1 MKYNIETKN
10 KIKLNINYYKFL
22 TLTINLIIIFELT
35 ALLFPAALF
44 AQPHPAALQI
54 EETYLIDQIESGIK
68 KEITSEILLDRT
80 RFDNNETLI
89 DDRLP
94 DGSKEIL
101 PVAFDGAFSFCGA
114 KAIALKSPGRQTAY
128 YINPSSRYKVE
139 TNENIVFY
147 LKSPAGEIPK
157 SFIIAFYDETGSSE
171 HRAYF
176 GRPDFDF
183 GGADGTFS
191 NFNAGAL
198 SIEGGVWYRAVI
210 PASAVAMGGR
220 KICGVLTAKSSGII
234 YIDKITKSEIIN
246 DKQKFRLEKVENI
259 LTIYKNSFTAL
270 TLTPENA
277 MPYSSG
283 EIIVRHSNTKTYSK
297 KLHCAS
303 GGSFFFDLTD
313 GASGEIIPSGPAVFE
328 LKYKNTGGADS
339 SASAEYEILQLIA
352 NIRLPWKESLVNATV
367 PVFGDALGMDFSH
380 YTLGIIDLNSGAPN
394 SAEVKIAESKEAKFL
409 TGRALN
415 FSGKA
420 TVMGNLA
427 SFNAG
432 TNFGYKYQRGK
443 IKAQQAY
450 NGLYRLVLTVYDTRG
465 NSRTDTRDIIV
476 GRLISNTAEQFV
488 ESADNRAAIIVS
500 PYSITEGFTMCSLID
515 ANSLPGT
522 DKTVSSPPAGFE
534 PISPIYEARPRGL
547 GFDRPALLKIIAAG
561 GNLTPASCSL
571 FQYTKNAG
579 WMMLDTACGPDGEL
593 SAPIAGFNAKSKT
606 FFAAFRGDTAKFKN
620 EKPDM
625 FKTIK
630 PAAVKAPPIIVKSP
644 SHPFL
649 TQCNFENGHCVLTP
663 RSMLNNTEIAFDDKL
678 KANGRYSLKIT
689 NKTTPSDFSV
699 NIYPAPYDAAEF
711 PMLSFDYNCPPTVE
725 INIMIKTLGRF
736 YEIPLSSPAAGS
748 AIGHKCLPAQ
758 NFIRDSNWHNLTL
771 NIFELIKNTSAD
783 LKEDS
788 PLIIDEIFFCDFDYE
803 GWAEVADGRNPPG
816 ASFNIDNLRIT
827 SGGSNNK
834 KIEFNWEAPDKNI
847 VKFAFAI
854 DDNPAGAVSNTPSTD
869 LLASFDASGSQ
880 SGKDAFYLHI
890 TGFDA
895 AGKPLTTVSHFAV
908 KIDNSPP
915 QITSVTPQNGS
926 ESASSII
933 TAVIDDFNGS
943 GVNAATI
950 KCEVDGFLYAA
961 GDGALT
967 YDSVSK
973 LMKIEPYKKIPAPP
987 GFIDGQKVKVKI
999 YGVKD
1004 NAGNIMKNEYS
1015 FGFSLNFSSIAAGR
1029 DAVITTEGG
1038 FFPCFTPDSRTI
1050 IYCAPESSKMQIF
1063 SIPAGG
1069 GKPILISKDAEA
1081 DYLYPKV
1088 LANNDIIACKKNR
1101 GALNYSLITMAP
1113 DGSREKTL
1121 LAIAETDITTP
1132 AVSSSSQIVY
1142 FSAGNDIYSL
1152 DLKTGAHSK
1161 LLSDQNAFMLD
1172 PAVSPDGRFLA
1183 FRKDLY
1189 TNTIWICEKD
1199 GDNRRALTLDGSE
1212 FNPSFSADG
1221 TSVLFTQTE
1230 NDITSIYTVNADG
1243 SQLKRLISNGL
1254 FGARLPVMSPD
1265 GRRIAYESARSGL
1278 WNISIFNLIYTPET
1292 AVEIINA
1299 QAGGA
1304 PASAASGAV
1313 AKTPAIKINYETSG
1327 DDTLVSIKI
1336 YDENNALVKTLAEDK
1351 KEFGG
1356 THSIVWDGI
1365 THDNKPADHS
1375 KPYIVKYEF
1384 KSKNSAQ
1391 PAVKVSKLAF
1401 NEKAAAVD
1409 IDFAGLRKQI
1419 LSEEIERKNSEIKK
1433 AAMVKE
1439 TITKG
1444 GDDIPPAPVAGFK
1457 AKPGVNK
1464 IELYWRK
1471 NAESDLEGYKI
1482 TRIAKENG
1490 ASQIY
1495 NMSADKNTYTDN
1507 AAESGKSYSYSIAAF
1522 DASGNSSAVRELSA
1536 TAEFDYLYFALPYN
1550 AKTHIVK
1557 FNLNELIIELY
1568 ENLSQPPLFKSAI
1581 LAPDNLEGGSFSFAY
1596 CDGNYSLY
1604 CLNAGSGELYYAKS
1618 SNLKAFSAWELI
1630 NAEFYYPPG
1639 AAGNGLITSFIQ
1651 SGNSRVIK
1659 AVCLDT
1665 QNETLYEGELIKN
1678 SSAISWKI
1686 LYRGFMSP
1694 PEETL
1699 SYSLERDEAKYKL
1712 YSVNQSSKTV
1722 YSSTTNNFKAFSA
1735 WRKEM

>member
-1 MKYNIETKN
+1 MKNNIETK
-10 KIKLNINYYKFL
+10 IKLNKNYSDFFIFI
-22 TLTINLIIIFELT
+22 INLIIVFELT
-35 ALLFPAALF
+35 ALLFPAVLT
-44 AQPHPAALQI
+44 AQQRSASIHI
-54 EETYLIDQIESGIK
+54 EETYLIEQIECGIK
-68 KEITSEILLDRT
+68 KEITSEILIDRT

-89 DDRLP
+89 DERLP

-101 PVAFDGAFSFCGA
+101 PVAFDDAFSFCGA
-114 KAIALKSPGRQTAY
+114 KSIALKSQGRQTAY
-128 YINPSSRYKVE
+128 YINPASQYKVE
-139 TNENIVFY
+139 ANENIVFY
-147 LKSPAGEIPK
+147 LKSPVGEIPR

-183 GGADGTFS
+183 GGTDGTFS
-191 NFNAGAL
+191 NFNAGEL

-210 PASAVAMGGR
+210 PASAVDMGGL
-220 KICGVLTAKSSGII
+220 KICGVLAAKSDGAV

-259 LTIYKNSFTAL
+259 LTIYKNSFTAI

-283 EIIVRHSNTKTYSK
+283 EINVKHSNAKTYSK
-297 KLHCAS
+297 KLQAAAD
-303 GGSFFFDLTD
+303 GSFFFDLTD
-313 GASGEIIPSGPAVFE
+313 GASGEVIPSGPAVFE
-328 LKYKNTGGADS
+328 LKYKNTDGANS
-339 SASAEYEILQLIA
+339 SASAKYEILQLIA

-367 PVFGDALGMDFSH
+367 PIFGDALGVDFSH
-380 YTLGIIDLNSGAPN
+380 YTLGIINLNSGALN
-394 SAEVKIAESKEAKFL
+394 SAEVKIAESKEPKFL

-420 TVMGNLA
+420 TVTGNLA

-432 TNFGYKYQRGK
+432 TNFGYKYERGK

-465 NSRTDTRDIIV
+465 NARTDTRDIII

-488 ESADNRAAIIVS
+488 ESADNRAAIIVG

-515 ANSLPGT
+515 AASFAGADRTVFNTPPGFT
-522 DKTVSSPPAGFE
+522 

-547 GFDRPALLKIIAAG
+547 GFDRPALLKIMADG

-571 FQYTKNAG
+571 FQYTRGAG
-579 WMMLDTACGPDGEL
+579 WSMLDTACGPDGEL

-606 FFAAFRGDTAKFKN
+606 FFAAFKGDTAKFKT

-625 FKTIK
+625 FISIK
-630 PAAVKAPPIIVKSP
+630 PAVIKAPPIIVKSP

-649 TQCNFENGHCVLTP
+649 TQCDFENGHSILTP
-663 RSMLNNTEIAFDDKL
+663 RSLRNNTEISFDDKV
-678 KANGRYSLKIT
+678 KAGGRYSLKIT
-689 NKTTPSDFSV
+689 NKITPSDCAV

-711 PMLSFDYNCPPTVE
+711 PLLSFDYNCPPTVE
-725 INIMIKTLGRF
+725 INIMIKALGRF
-736 YEIPLSSPAAGS
+736 YEIPLSSPTAGS

-758 NFIRDSNWHNLTL
+758 NFIRDSNWHNLTI
-771 NIFELIKNTSAD
+771 NIFELVKNVTAE

-834 KIEFNWEAPDKNI
+834 KIEFNWEASDKNI
-847 VKFAFAI
+847 VKFSFSI
-854 DDNPAGAVSNTPSTD
+854 DDNPAGAAANVPSAD
-869 LLASFDASGSQ
+869 LSTAFDAFASQ

-895 AGKPLTTVSHFAV
+895 AGKALTALSHFMV

-915 QITSVTPQNGS
+915 QVTAVTPPEGS
-926 ESASSII
+926 EAASSII

-950 KCEVDGFLYAA
+950 KCEVDGFLYSA

-967 YDSVSK
+967 YESGSK

-1015 FGFSLNFSSIAAGR
+1015 FSFGLNFSSMAAGR
-1029 DAVITTEGG
+1029 DAVITTTGG
-1038 FFPCFTPDSRTI
+1038 FFPCFTPDSKNI
-1050 IYCAPESSKMQIF
+1050 IYCAPKSSKMQIY
-1063 SIPAGG
+1063 SIPVG
-1069 GKPILISKDAEA
+1069 GKKTFAVSKDSEA

-1101 GALNYSLITMAP
+1101 GALNYHLVTMAP
-1113 DGSREKTL
+1113 DGAREKKL
-1121 LAIAETDITTP
+1121 LALAETDIISP
-1132 AVSSSSQIVY
+1132 AVSASSQIVY

-1152 DLKTGAHSK
+1152 DLKTGTHSR
-1161 LLSDQNAFMLD
+1161 LLFDQNAFMLD
-1172 PAVSPDGRFLA
+1172 PAVSPDGRFIA

-1189 TNTIWICEKD
+1189 TNTIWLCGKD
-1199 GDNRRALTLDGSE
+1199 SGEQRPLTLDGSE

-1221 TSVLFTQTE
+1221 SSVLFTRIE
-1230 NDITSIYTVNADG
+1230 NDITSIYTINADG
-1243 SQLKRLISNGL
+1243 SQLKRLITNG
-1254 FGARLPVMSPD
+1254 FFDARLPVMSPD
-1265 GRRIAYESARSGL
+1265 GRYIAYESARSGL
-1278 WNISIFNLIYTPET
+1278 WNISLFSLIYTPET
-1292 AVEIINA
+1292 AVEII
-1299 QAGGA
+1299 GIKKDET
-1304 PASAASGAV
+1304 PAAASGAEL
-1313 AKTPAIKINYETSG
+1313 KTPAVKVNYETSG

-1336 YDENNALVKTLAEDK
+1336 YDGNNALIKVLAEDK

-1356 THSIVWDGI
+1356 THSIIWDGI
-1365 THDNKPADHS
+1365 TQDNKPAAQS
-1375 KPYIVKYEF
+1375 KPYIVKFEF
-1384 KSKNSAQ
+1384 KSKKSAE
-1391 PAVKVSKLAF
+1391 PAVKVAKIAF
-1401 NEKAAAVD
+1401 NEKAAAAD

-1419 LSEEIERKNSEIKK
+1419 SSEEIERKNAEIKK
-1433 AAMVKE
+1433 SAILKE

-1464 IELYWRK
+1464 IELHWQK
-1471 NAESDLEGYKI
+1471 NTEADLHGYKI
-1482 TRIAKENG
+1482 TRIARENG
-1490 ASQIY
+1490 ASQTY
-1495 NMSADKNTYTDN
+1495 NVNADKNSYADN
-1507 AAESGKSYSYSIAAF
+1507 TAESGKSYSYSIAAF
-1522 DASGNSSAVRELSA
+1522 DAFGNSSAIRELTA
-1536 TAEFDYLYFALPYN
+1536 AAEFDYLYFALPYN
-1550 AKTHIVK
+1550 DKTHILK
-1557 FNLNELIIELY
+1557 FNLNELVIELY
-1568 ENLSQPPLFKSAI
+1568 ENLNQPPLFKSPI
-1581 LAPDNLEGGSFSFAY
+1581 LAPDNLEGGSFSFS
-1596 CDGNYSLY
+1596 CSDGSYALY
-1604 CLNAGSGELYYAKS
+1604 CLNAESGELYYAKS

-1630 NAEFYYPPG
+1630 NAEFYHPPG
-1639 AAGNGLITSFIQ
+1639 AAPNGLITSFIQ
-1651 SGNSRVIK
+1651 SKNSRVIK

-1665 QNETLYEGELIKN
+1665 QNETLYEGELVKN
-1678 SSAISWKI
+1678 SSAISWKL

-1699 SYSLERDEAKYKL
+1699 SYSLEYDEAKYIL
-1712 YSVNQSSKTV
+1712 YSLNQSSKAV
-1722 YSSTTNNFKAFSA
+1722 YSSITTNFKAFSA
-1735 WRKEM
+1735 WRKEL